1 MDSSQ
6 SFGLAHLWA
15 QSDSII
21 RAVAL
26 ILLLM
31 SITSWY
37 LILSRAWR
45 QLRARGHARAVE
57 TFWAAPDLESGLR
70 TLQDRAAGSPF
81 DALAQQGAAAAEH
94 VRHHTHGNTLGGTLD
109 ADEIVTR
116 ALRKSMALSTAALE
130 SGLTALASIGST
142 APFVGLFGTVW
153 GIYHALVNISVSGMA
168 TLDKVAGPVGEALI
182 MTAFGLF
189 VAIPAVLAYNAITR
203 ANRLELAELDAF
215 AHDLHAWFST
225 GARIASVTGRQEQR
239 SAGLHIASNKVA
251 ASTGAA

>member
-81 DALAQQGAAAAEH
+81 DALAQQARRRGRARPPSHPRQHA
-94 VRHHTHGNTLGGTLD
+94 GG
-109 ADEIVTR
+109 
-116 ALRKSMALSTAALE
+116 
-130 SGLTALASIGST
+130 
-142 APFVGLFGTVW
+142 
-153 GIYHALVNISVSGMA
+153 HA
-168 TLDKVAGPVGEALI
+168 
-182 MTAFGLF
+182 
-189 VAIPAVLAYNAITR
+189 R
-203 ANRLELAELDAF
+203 R
-215 AHDLHAWFST
+215 
-225 GARIASVTGRQEQR
+225 R
-239 SAGLHIASNKVA
+239 
-251 ASTGAA
+251 